1 MMQFV
6 LWLFLISEA
15 SKKNSSSQLVKN
27 LVDDALVAAVED
39 TLGECSDIVET
50 VGDFVAIFEPE
61 GDIRRRYEE
70 ESLAVGVTK
79 KLKTCGAILEAANTF
94 RLYNF
99 FVLSKGHIALR
110 WDEVRFL
117 NQELKRASKEM
128 GETLFVASKDGD
140 TAKQFHSACDAKGPT
155 VVIIE
160 TTTGNVFGGYT
171 DVAWSSANSA
181 ASSSNAF
188 LFRLRPSMQRYDIK
202 EGKKGNAIY
211 RGKNYGPTFGSG
223 GGHDIHIASSA
234 LSSTSSYTNGGH
246 SYNFPS
252 VPNYQLNDGVKNFKV
267 KDYVVILAI

>member
-15 SKKNSSSQLVKN
+15 SKKNSSSQSVKN

-39 TLGECSDIVET
+39 TLGECSDIVEA
-50 VGDFVAIFEPE
+50 VGDFLAIFEPE
-61 GDIRRRYEE
+61 GATRRLNEE
-70 ESLAVGVTK
+70 ESLAAGVTK
-79 KLKTCGAILEAANTF
+79 KLKTCGAILEAVNTF
-94 RLYNF
+94 RQNA
-99 FVLSKGHIALR
+99 FVSKGDIALR

-117 NQELKRASKEM
+117 NQELKRVSKEM
-128 GETLFVASKDGD
+128 GETLFVASEDGD

-171 DVAWSSANSA
+171 DVAWSSANSY
-181 ASSSNAF
+181 ASSSNTF
-188 LFRLRPSMQRYDIK
+188 LFRLRPSMQHYDGK
-202 EGKKGNAIY
+202 EGKEGKAIY
-211 RGKNYGPTFGSG
+211 RGSSYGPTFGR
-223 GGHDIHIASSA
+223 GHDIYIADSA

-252 VPNYQLNDGVKNFKV
+252 YPNYQLNDGVKNFKV